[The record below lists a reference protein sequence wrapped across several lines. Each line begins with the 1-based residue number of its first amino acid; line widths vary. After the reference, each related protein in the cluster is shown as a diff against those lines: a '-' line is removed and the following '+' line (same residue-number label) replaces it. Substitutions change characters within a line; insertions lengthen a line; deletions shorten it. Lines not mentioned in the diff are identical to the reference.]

1 MITYNDSARD
11 VSKTPDVK
19 YRLGKLILLNFLE
32 LDLISEDEFRTM
44 RDKPTFYAHRGNFL
58 RWALFFCK
66 NVLTRKLGSDIIIL
80 HIKLGKG
87 DYYGKRRDIKQGAQR
102 E

>member
-1 MITYNDSARD
+1 MSNIDT
-11 VSKTPDVK
+11 SKTPDVK

-44 RDKPTFYAHRGNFL
+44 RDKLIEEYEPIIGELERGAP
-58 RWALFFCK
+58 WVK
-66 NVLTRKLGSDIIIL
+66 N
-80 HIKLGKG
+80 
-87 DYYGKRRDIKQGAQR
+87 